1 MRIQIIVENSK
12 QDLKLQRSKWCMM
25 SDASWH
31 GIFDGK
37 NLKWNNSVMSCCAI
51 SCISLFCQD
60 LLECNGFKQYIQ
72 KVKMQKLTQT

>member
-1 MRIQIIVENSK
+1 
-12 QDLKLQRSKWCMM
+12 MM

-51 SCISLFCQD
+51 SCISLCLCQN
-60 LLECNGFKQYIQ
+60 LLECNGVKQYIQ
-72 KVKMQKLTQT
+72 KEKEKLTQT